1 MCTGGGGDND
11 VIAAPIALHGVVYTA
26 PQPPHHNHFTAL
38 FPGPPGWA
46 GARREFLNFMLQ
58 RKINRGRHTNHLD

>member
-1 MCTGGGGDND
+1 MRSLQLNEKTISEDSQYKKINRMSTGGGGDDD

-38 FPGPPGWA
+38 FTGPPG
-46 GARREFLNFMLQ
+46 
-58 RKINRGRHTNHLD
+58 